1 MVDSVLLAP
10 RFERLQQRR
19 CIGFRECFH
28 ATRLRAL
35 LSAPSCLFGFR
46 NLVRLYRYQL
56 AGDAPLTAA
65 ALERAMK
72 GRGRRRTVRKGARPA
87 AEGSFS

>member
-1 MVDSVLLAP
+1 MLEAQTGVSSS
-10 RFERLQQRR
+10 
-19 CIGFRECFH
+19 I
-28 ATRLRAL
+28 RAKV
-35 LSAPSCLFGFR
+35 SFGFR

-72 GRGRRRTVRKGARPA
+72 GRGRRRLVRKGPKAGPKDFHLPL
-87 AEGSFS
+87 AEAP